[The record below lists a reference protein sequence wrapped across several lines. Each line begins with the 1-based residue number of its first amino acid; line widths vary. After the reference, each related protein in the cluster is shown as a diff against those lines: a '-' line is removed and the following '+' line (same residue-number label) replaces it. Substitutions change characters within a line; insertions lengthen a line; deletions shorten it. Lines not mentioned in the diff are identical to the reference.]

1 MSRVTV
7 LYEQAFKAAEDGHA
21 AESENDRPSAIQSF
35 EQAVQLFSRLA
46 MVETSTKRTLLEEH
60 IRGFQQRIQDLR
72 GAETKDD
79 HDDAAAAAPTT
90 ELVLPSPST
99 GVLPVSTGSSCR
111 ASDADD
117 DLHGDIRWQ
126 NASRL
131 EQVAQSTEVDGDLS
145 VSIDLYMKSADELL
159 EVDKNLSDAF
169 LCQRVRTKVESI
181 IDRITAL
188 KERHDLDMEDDLLM
202 EEDLLMEVALG
213 PENMKLKQP
222 SQPSQQLH
230 PPLPQHANPNQFASS
245 PSSTYLPPPPHAKYT
260 AEEVDVL
267 RRSSVINGRL
277 FQPWMDSDTHVDVA
291 ADSLFVDPDGFLAMS
306 PKQLDKL
313 AKWSRP
319 SDYGTNAPRMVSQIS
334 PYAIVQD
341 VVTDCSFV
349 ASLCITAAYEL
360 RFHKQLITNIIYPQ
374 VSIVEKAYL
383 KVNGGYDFPGSNS
396 GIDLFALTGWI
407 PESLAFGDQSQSS
420 SDIIWQRLM
429 SAHNFGDC
437 LITIATDDM
446 PKPAKRVGLVPS
458 HAYAVLN
465 VVETSNRLRLLLVKN
480 PWNRKRWRGPFG
492 MDDRDR
498 WTDDLQ
504 RELNFDWHA
513 ARQSDDD
520 GLFWIDFASV
530 QVHFSA
536 LFLNWNPDLF
546 RFRYTVHKHWPVDV
560 GPQNDTYNLGYNPQ
574 YRLTFFNPDRH
585 TKVHPLSLSVW
596 ILLSRHVTAAAV
608 DTPQQF
614 LTLHVFKQAHRVFYP
629 NHAFTRGT
637 YSNNPHA
644 LTCVDIQLTA
654 DESET
659 TFVLVASQFE
669 KLAPLDYTLS
679 VFSTDGPFELT
690 DAPETPPHRINLMDA
705 WTSATAGGCP
715 NFMERMLLTLEAP
728 VDLAINLR
736 LVGGDGQR
744 VGSVSKK
751 SLRGQSG
758 EYRPGFCYLDLDA
771 VEAGLPSGQLPD
783 ATANPTTAFLTSA
796 KGAYT
801 NSTCGVR
808 TPLAHVPPGYYLV
821 IPSTFEPRRGDF
833 DLHGYANLPV
843 TTSRLR

>member
-21 AESENDRPSAIQSF
+21 AELENDRSSAIQSF

-99 GVLPVSTGSSCR
+99 GVLPVSTDSSCR

-117 DLHGDIRWQ
+117 DLHSDIRWQ

-169 LCQRVRTKVESI
+169 LCQRIRTKVESI

-202 EEDLLMEVALG
+202 EEDLLMEVALS

-222 SQPSQQLH
+222 SQQLQ

-245 PSSTYLPPPPHAKYT
+245 PSSTHLTPPPHAKYT

-277 FQPWMDSDTHVDVA
+277 FQPWMASDTHVDVA

-492 MDDRDR
+492 MDDKDR

-560 GPQNDTYNLGYNPQ
+560 GPQNDTYNL
-574 YRLTFFNPDRH
+574 
-585 TKVHPLSLSVW
+585 
-596 ILLSRHVTAAAV
+596 
-608 DTPQQF
+608 
-614 LTLHVFKQAHRVFYP
+614 
-629 NHAFTRGT
+629 
-637 YSNNPHA
+637 
-644 LTCVDIQLTA
+644 
-654 DESET
+654 
-659 TFVLVASQFE
+659 
-669 KLAPLDYTLS
+669 
-679 VFSTDGPFELT
+679 
-690 DAPETPPHRINLMDA
+690 
-705 WTSATAGGCP
+705 
-715 NFMERMLLTLEAP
+715 
-728 VDLAINLR
+728 
-736 LVGGDGQR
+736 
-744 VGSVSKK
+744 
-751 SLRGQSG
+751 
-758 EYRPGFCYLDLDA
+758 
-771 VEAGLPSGQLPD
+771 
-783 ATANPTTAFLTSA
+783 
-796 KGAYT
+796 
-801 NSTCGVR
+801 
-808 TPLAHVPPGYYLV
+808 
-821 IPSTFEPRRGDF
+821 
-833 DLHGYANLPV
+833 
-843 TTSRLR
+843 

>member
-21 AESENDRPSAIQSF
+21 AESENDRSSAIQSF

-99 GVLPVSTGSSCR
+99 GVLPVSTDSSCR

-117 DLHGDIRWQ
+117 DLHSDIRWQ

-159 EVDKNLSDAF
+159 EGDKNLSDAF
-169 LCQRVRTKVESI
+169 LCQRIRTKVESI

-202 EEDLLMEVALG
+202 EEDLLMEVALS

-222 SQPSQQLH
+222 SQPSQQLQ

-245 PSSTYLPPPPHAKYT
+245 PSSTHLTPPPHAKYT

-277 FQPWMDSDTHVDVA
+277 FQPWMASDTHVDVA
-291 ADSLFVDPDGFLAMS
+291 ADSLFVDPDGFL
-306 PKQLDKL
+306 
-313 AKWSRP
+313 
-319 SDYGTNAPRMVSQIS
+319 
-334 PYAIVQD
+334 
-341 VVTDCSFV
+341 

-383 KVNGGYDFPGSNS
+383 KVNGGYDFPGN
-396 GIDLFALTGWI
+396 
-407 PESLAFGDQSQSS
+407 
-420 SDIIWQRLM
+420 
-429 SAHNFGDC
+429 
-437 LITIATDDM
+437 
-446 PKPAKRVGLVPS
+446 
-458 HAYAVLN
+458 
-465 VVETSNRLRLLLVKN
+465 
-480 PWNRKRWRGPFG
+480 
-492 MDDRDR
+492 
-498 WTDDLQ
+498 LQ

-637 YSNNPHA
+637 YSNNPHS

-659 TFVLVASQFE
+659 TFMLVASQFE

-715 NFMERMLLTLEAP
+715 
-728 VDLAINLR
+728 
-736 LVGGDGQR
+736 
-744 VGSVSKK
+744 
-751 SLRGQSG
+751 
-758 EYRPGFCYLDLDA
+758 
-771 VEAGLPSGQLPD
+771 
-783 ATANPTTAFLTSA
+783 
-796 KGAYT
+796 
-801 NSTCGVR
+801 
-808 TPLAHVPPGYYLV
+808 
-821 IPSTFEPRRGDF
+821 
-833 DLHGYANLPV
+833 
-843 TTSRLR
+843 

>member
-21 AESENDRPSAIQSF
+21 AESENDRSSAIQSF

-99 GVLPVSTGSSCR
+99 GVLPVSTDSSCR

-117 DLHGDIRWQ
+117 DLHSDIRWQ

-169 LCQRVRTKVESI
+169 LCQRIRTKVESI

-202 EEDLLMEVALG
+202 EEDLLMEVALS
-213 PENMKLKQP
+213 PE
-222 SQPSQQLH
+222 STSDRIIH
-230 PPLPQHANPNQFASS
+230 HANPNQFASS
-245 PSSTYLPPPPHAKYT
+245 PSSTHLTPPPHAKYT

-277 FQPWMDSDTHVDVA
+277 FQPWMASDTHVDVA

-334 PYAIVQD
+334 PFAIVQD

-383 KVNGGYDFPGSNS
+383 KVNGGDDFPGN
-396 GIDLFALTGWI
+396 
-407 PESLAFGDQSQSS
+407 
-420 SDIIWQRLM
+420 
-429 SAHNFGDC
+429 
-437 LITIATDDM
+437 
-446 PKPAKRVGLVPS
+446 
-458 HAYAVLN
+458 
-465 VVETSNRLRLLLVKN
+465 
-480 PWNRKRWRGPFG
+480 
-492 MDDRDR
+492 
-498 WTDDLQ
+498 LQ

-637 YSNNPHA
+637 YSNNPHS

-659 TFVLVASQFE
+659 TFMLVASQFE

-715 NFMERMLLTLEAP
+715 
-728 VDLAINLR
+728 
-736 LVGGDGQR
+736 
-744 VGSVSKK
+744 
-751 SLRGQSG
+751 
-758 EYRPGFCYLDLDA
+758 
-771 VEAGLPSGQLPD
+771 
-783 ATANPTTAFLTSA
+783 
-796 KGAYT
+796 
-801 NSTCGVR
+801 
-808 TPLAHVPPGYYLV
+808 
-821 IPSTFEPRRGDF
+821 
-833 DLHGYANLPV
+833 
-843 TTSRLR
+843 